1 MNSINIDGHKLKTI
15 VFSGNLYRADR
26 NFASAGISAAQNYK
40 DAPMKYFTLYKDE
53 TIAYTKYGMRNIKSW
68 KVTAPLVLIDIF
80 DISTRNSLKELI
92 GADALN
98 IAFPLNKNGK
108 VYRVSE
114 ENTKNKNDDVLR
126 NICSLGGVDGYLMHK
141 QEERSGGIGSFHSE
155 VGLCAKAF
163 SKLVLVDLEKANVAP
178 VIAPRRNK
186 RKTVSNMRRL
196 NFSMNNNVVMR
207 NNTAMRNNMT
217 MRNNTKKNMFSKM
230 MMFDNI

>member
-26 NFASAGISAAQNYK
+26 NFASVGISAAQNYK

-53 TIAYTKYGMRNIKSW
+53 TSAYTKYGMRNIKTW
-68 KVTAPLVLIDIF
+68 KVSAPLVLIDIF

-92 GADALN
+92 GANALN
-98 IAFPLNKNGK
+98 VAFPLNKNGK

-126 NICSLGGVDGYLMHK
+126 NICSLGAVDGYLMHK
-141 QEERSGGIGSFHSE
+141 QEERIGGIVSFHSE
-155 VGLCAKAF
+155 VGLCPKAF
-163 SKLVLVDLEKANVAP
+163 SKLVLIDLEKANVAP

-196 NFSMNNNVVMR
+196 NFSMNNNMGVRNNMVMR
-207 NNTAMRNNMT
+207 NNTR
-217 MRNNTKKNMFSKM
+217 KNMFSKM